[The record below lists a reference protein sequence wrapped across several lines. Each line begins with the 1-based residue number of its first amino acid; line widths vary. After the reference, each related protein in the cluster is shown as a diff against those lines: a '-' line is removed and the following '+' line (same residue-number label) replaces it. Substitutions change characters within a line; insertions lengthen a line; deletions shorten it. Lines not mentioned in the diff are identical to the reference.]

1 MGIIEEAKML
11 FHGTEMYNCAQAV
24 LKAFQDTYE
33 VPPEQVVDSS
43 RLGGGRAEQ
52 GMCGALYAA
61 ESLVADPVKRAVL
74 RERFRNA
81 AGAVECRAIRAVRK
95 LSCREC
101 VEKAAE
107 LILEIDGAEDKPES

>member
-1 MGIIEEAKML
+1 ML
-11 FHGTEMYNCAQAV
+11 FHGTEMYNCAQSV
-24 LKAFQDTYE
+24 LKAFQDTYK

-61 ESLVADPVKRAVL
+61 ESLVADPVKKAVL

-81 AGAVECRAIRAVRK
+81 AGAVECRAIRSLRK

-107 LILEIDGAEDKPES
+107 LILEIDGTGDKPES